1 MDLAT
6 FLLARL
12 AEDEQAALTATY
24 CQEDA
29 HEDVVNWHLDNEV
42 QPAEIVGSDGLGIIQ
57 ARTQHPGVLA
67 HIARHDPARV
77 LAEVEAKRRIV
88 DAFVRYDEES
98 SDPCESCWAQGLGEA
113 LRLLALPYADHP
125 ECHPSWLPA
134 VKT

>member
-1 MDLAT
+1 MDLVE

-12 AEDEQAALTATY
+12 AEDEQAALAAAAPHKAAREWWVDPWY
-24 CQEDA
+24 
-29 HEDVVNWHLDNEV
+29 
-42 QPAEIVGSDGLGIIQ
+42 DGTGDRADIRTRLGIITSGTGGFE
-57 ARTQHPGVLA
+57 AVPAEHV
-67 HIARHDPARV
+67 ARHDPARV

-88 DAFVRYDEES
+88 DAFVRHDEES

-134 VKT
+134 VKA